1 VAAPVTWEELGRSHS
16 ANQYTLLNLPK
27 RLKSLTA
34 DPWEG
39 IARIK
44 QTLPSLSSPRKSGP

>member
-1 VAAPVTWEELGRSHS
+1 VTWKELGRTHG

-39 IARIK
+39 ITRIK
-44 QTLPSLSSPRKSGP
+44 QTLPSLSTSRKSGL